1 VQNYF
6 RENFKENKKI
16 LMDKNRE
23 LSKLKNSILKFN
35 KDFPGKNLVFS
46 DGNKDAKVMIIGE
59 APGRTEN
66 KLQKPFV
73 GRAGKLLDTLLES
86 IHLDRSKVYITNVV
100 NYRPDKNRKPTSEEI
115 NEFKKLLFKHIEIIS
130 PKYIL
135 LLGASAATA
144 VLNHIGP
151 LNEVRG
157 KWKSVKI
164 INSYFDILTTVH
176 PAFLLRQQS
185 KKKYALK
192 DLMEFSKKIRVN
204 KNKN

>member
-1 VQNYF
+1 
-6 RENFKENKKI
+6 
-16 LMDKNRE
+16 MDKNLE

-59 APGRTEN
+59 APGRAED

-73 GRAGKLLDTLLES
+73 GRAGKLLDSLLES

-100 NYRPDKNRKPTSEEI
+100 NYRPDKNRKPTPEEI
-115 NEFKKLLFKHIEIIS
+115 NEFKKLLFKHIEIIN

-135 LLGASAATA
+135 LLGATAANA

-151 LNEVRG
+151 LGEVRG
-157 KWKSVKI
+157 KWKNIKI
-164 INSYFDILTTVH
+164 INFYFDILTTFH
-176 PAFLLRQQS
+176 PAFLLRQPKKILVFS
-185 KKKYALK
+185 KDINLLKKKLFK
-192 DLMEFSKKIRVN
+192 
-204 KNKN
+204 